1 MLFEGADLL
10 FELVDVVGDAEAGFV
25 PGLFAE
31 RFGEAL
37 FELLNSGGE
46 ADGALVCVGEVGL
59 HGRPADDGTDAWRV
73 WRLGFGGVVGC
84 PEDFGQWVI
93 DNIH

>member
-1 MLFEGADLL
+1 MPAFSPS
-10 FELVDVVGDAEAGFV
+10 VS
-25 PGLFAE
+25 E
-31 RFGEAL
+31 RP

-46 ADGALVCVGEVGL
+46 ADLGCVGEVGL

-93 DNIH
+93 DNIHDTKESIWYQTNKIL